1 MGPSRFSLKR
11 QLLLWLLLPQVVLWL
26 AGAVFSYRLAG
37 RYANEAVDAALL
49 QATRSLARQVKP
61 MGNGLLIDFPRAA
74 QAVLEADPSDKLLYT
89 VSSPPGQFILGNQN
103 LPSPPA
109 MPASPPLG
117 QAQFYDGE
125 VDAGDGHAP
134 SPVRV
139 AALYLQF
146 GENPKAQQTMVVQ
159 VARSSANRELLAR
172 RLLIDTMLPLSLLI
186 VLMSMIVWA
195 GVGAGLAPITR
206 LRRLVEG
213 RKPNDLRPIELD
225 AAPQELR
232 SLAQAIND
240 LLEAVRH
247 NVQGQR
253 RFISD
258 AAHQLRT
265 PLAGLKSQ
273 SELALAEAPP
283 GPLTMRLARVHE
295 SATRSAHLV
304 NQLLAL
310 ARTEPES
317 VTRQTPVR
325 VDLGRLAREVTAEL
339 VPRALQQNVDLGYDG
354 PDGDPDCASAS
365 QLEERSAGR
374 DERVGDGGADAREGD
389 NEGDGDGDEDPE
401 RPVEIVGI
409 PLLLREALVNLV
421 DNALRYAGRGAR
433 VTVQVHG
440 ARDHA
445 ELVVTDNGPGI
456 PPDLREQVFERFFR
470 ATHEG
475 NGCGLGLAIVKEIV
489 ERHGGRIALAAA
501 QPRGLRVS
509 IQLPLA
515 TA

>member
-1 MGPSRFSLKR
+1 MAPARFSLKR

-37 RYANEAVDAALL
+37 RYANEAVDATLL

-74 QAVLEADPSDKLLYT
+74 QDVLEADPSDKLLYT
-89 VSSPPGQFILGNQN
+89 VSSPPGKFILGNRN

-109 MPASPPLG
+109 QPASPPLG

-125 VDAGDGHAP
+125 IEAEEARTGAK
-134 SPVRV
+134 VRV

-146 GENPKAQQTMVVQ
+146 GENPKAQQTMLVQ

-195 GVGAGLAPITR
+195 GVGAGLAPIAR

-317 VTRQTPVR
+317 LTRQTPVR
-325 VDLGRLAREVTAEL
+325 FDLGRLAREVTAEL

-354 PDGDPDCASAS
+354 PDCDPDCASAS
-365 QLEERSAGR
+365 QLEEPFTEPRAPGLVP
-374 DERVGDGGADAREGD
+374 EQV
-389 NEGDGDGDEDPE
+389 E
-401 RPVEIVGI
+401 RPVEVTGI

-433 VTVQVHG
+433 VTVQVHVQTHDG
-440 ARDHA
+440 ADRA

-456 PPDLREQVFERFFR
+456 PEALREQVFERFFR

-489 ERHGGRIALAAA
+489 ERHGGRIALSAA

-509 IQLPLA
+509 MSLPIAL
-515 TA
+515 

>member
-1 MGPSRFSLKR
+1 MAPSRFSLKR
-11 QLLLWLLLPQVVLWL
+11 QLLLWLLLPQIVLWL
-26 AGAVFSYRLAG
+26 AGAVFSYRLAV
-37 RYANEAVDAALL
+37 RYANEAVDATLL
-49 QATRSLARQVKP
+49 QASRSLSRQVKP
-61 MGNGLLIDFPRAA
+61 IGNGLLIDFPRAA
-74 QAVLEADPSDKLLYT
+74 QDVLEADPNDKLLYT
-89 VSSPPGQFILGNQN
+89 VSSPPGKFILGNRN

-109 MPASPPLG
+109 LAASPPLG

-125 VDAGDGHAP
+125 IETENGRTGAA
-134 SPVRV
+134 VRV
-139 AALYLQF
+139 AAVYQQF
-146 GENPKAQQTMVVQ
+146 GDNPQAQQTMLVQ

-172 RLLIDTMLPLSLLI
+172 RLLIDTMLPLSILI

-195 GVGAGLAPITR
+195 GVGAGLAPIAR

-213 RKPNDLRPIELD
+213 RKPNDLRPIQLD

-240 LLEAVRH
+240 LLEAVSH

-283 GPLTMRLARVHE
+283 GPLTVRLARVHE

-310 ARTEPES
+310 ARAEPES
-317 VTRQTPVR
+317 AMRQAQVR

-339 VPRALQQNVDLGYDG
+339 VPRALALNVDLGYDG
-354 PDGDPDCASAS
+354 PDGDPDCATAS
-365 QLEERSAGR
+365 QLEERLR
-374 DERVGDGGADAREGD
+374 QADAA
-389 NEGDGDGDEDPE
+389 EDDDARDPSSDL
-401 RPVEIVGI
+401 PVTVTGV

-433 VTVQVHG
+433 VTVQVRR
-440 ARDHA
+440 ARDQA
-445 ELVVTDNGPGI
+445 ELIVTDNGPGI
-456 PPDLREQVFERFFR
+456 PDALREQVFERFFR
-470 ATHEG
+470 GTHEG

-489 ERHGGRIALAAA
+489 ERHGGRITLAPAA
-501 QPRGLRVS
+501 PRGLRVS
-509 IQLPLA
+509 MRLPL
-515 TA
+515 TAG

>member
-1 MGPSRFSLKR
+1 MSPSRFSLKR

-37 RYANEAVDAALL
+37 RYANEAVDATLL

-74 QAVLEADPSDKLLYT
+74 QDVLEADPSDKLLYT
-89 VSSPPGQFILGNQN
+89 VSSPPGQFILGNRN

-125 VDAGDGHAP
+125 IESDGARAV

-146 GENPKAQQTMVVQ
+146 GENPRAQQTMLVQ

-172 RLLIDTMLPLSLLI
+172 RLLIDTMLPLSVLI

-195 GVGAGLAPITR
+195 GVGAGLAPIAR

-240 LLEAVRH
+240 LLEAVSH
-247 NVQGQR
+247 NVEAQR

-295 SATRSAHLV
+295 GASRSAHLV

-317 VTRQTPVR
+317 LQRQTPVR
-325 VDLGRLAREVTAEL
+325 FDLGRLAREVTAEL

-354 PDGDPDCASAS
+354 PDSDPECTSPS
-365 QLEERSAGR
+365 QLDDRHGAGPET
-374 DERVGDGGADAREGD
+374 DDADGAPG
-389 NEGDGDGDEDPE
+389 
-401 RPVEIVGI
+401 RPVAVVGI
-409 PLLLREALVNLV
+409 PLLLREALVNLI

-433 VTVQVHG
+433 VTVQVHEAG
-440 ARDHA
+440 DHA
-445 ELVVTDNGPGI
+445 ELVVTDNGPGV
-456 PPDLREQVFERFFR
+456 PEALREQVFERFFR

-489 ERHGGRIALAAA
+489 ERHGGRIGLSTAR
-501 QPRGLRVS
+501 PRGLRVS

-515 TA
+515 A

>member
-1 MGPSRFSLKR
+1 MAPARFSLKR

-37 RYANEAVDAALL
+37 RYANEAVDATLL

-74 QAVLEADPSDKLLYT
+74 QDVLEADPSDKLLYT
-89 VSSPPGQFILGNQN
+89 VSSPPGKFILGNRN

-109 MPASPPLG
+109 LPASPPLG

-125 VDAGDGHAP
+125 IEADTARTG

-146 GENPKAQQTMVVQ
+146 GENPKAQQTMLVQ

-195 GVGAGLAPITR
+195 GVGAGLAPIAR

-317 VTRQTPVR
+317 LTRQTPVR
-325 VDLGRLAREVTAEL
+325 FDLGRLAREVTAEL

-354 PDGDPDCASAS
+354 PDCDPDCASAS
-365 QLEERSAGR
+365 QLEEPLTEPG
-374 DERVGDGGADAREGD
+374 VAREALVR
-389 NEGDGDGDEDPE
+389 EEAQED
-401 RPVEIVGI
+401 RPIEVTGI

-440 ARDHA
+440 GPDRA

-456 PPDLREQVFERFFR
+456 PEDLREQVFERFFR

-489 ERHGGRIALAAA
+489 ERHGGRIALSTA
-501 QPRGLRVS
+501 QPRGLRVLMS
-509 IQLPLA
+509 LPLA
-515 TA
+515 A

>member
-1 MGPSRFSLKR
+1 
-11 QLLLWLLLPQVVLWL
+11 
-26 AGAVFSYRLAG
+26 
-37 RYANEAVDAALL
+37 
-49 QATRSLARQVKP
+49 

-74 QAVLEADPSDKLLYT
+74 QDVLEADPSDKLLYT
-89 VSSPPGQFILGNQN
+89 VSSPPGKFILGNRN

-109 MPASPPLG
+109 APASPPLG

-125 VDAGDGHAP
+125 IDAGEARTA

-146 GENPKAQQTMVVQ
+146 GENPKAQQTMLVQ

-172 RLLIDTMLPLSLLI
+172 RLLIDTMLPLSILI

-195 GVGAGLAPITR
+195 GVGAGLAPIAR
-206 LRRLVEG
+206 LRGLVEG
-213 RKPNDLRPIELD
+213 RRPNDLRPIELD

-240 LLEAVRH
+240 LLEAVSH

-317 VTRQTPVR
+317 LTRQTPVR
-325 VDLGRLAREVTAEL
+325 FDLGRLAREVTAEL
-339 VPRALQQNVDLGYDG
+339 VPRALQQNADLGYDG
-354 PDGDPDCASAS
+354 PDCDPECASAS
-365 QLEERSAGR
+365 QLEESAGDHREPGGRADRR
-374 DERVGDGGADAREGD
+374 DADGADH
-389 NEGDGDGDEDPE
+389 
-401 RPVEIVGI
+401 PVEVTGI

-433 VTVQVHG
+433 VTVQVRG
-440 ARDHA
+440 GPDRA
-445 ELVVTDNGPGI
+445 ELIVTDNGPGI
-456 PPDLREQVFERFFR
+456 PPELREQVFERFFR

-489 ERHGGRIALAAA
+489 ERHGGRIALSGA
-501 QPRGLRVS
+501 QPRGLRVTLD
-509 IQLPLA
+509 LPLA

>member
-11 QLLLWLLLPQVVLWL
+11 QLLLWLLLPQIVLWL

-109 MPASPPLG
+109 LPASPPLG

-325 VDLGRLAREVTAEL
+325 ADLGRLAREVTAEL

-354 PDGDPDCASAS
+354 PDVDPDCASAS
-365 QLEERSAGR
+365 QLEEGAAGHDR
-374 DERVGDGGADAREGD
+374 PDGPDDAPR
-389 NEGDGDGDEDPE
+389 

-440 ARDHA
+440 TPDQA

-456 PPDLREQVFERFFR
+456 PEDLREQVFERFFR

-489 ERHGGRIALAAA
+489 ERHGGHIALTAA
-501 QPRGLRVS
+501 QPRGLRVT
-509 IQLPLA
+509 IRLPRA
-515 TA
+515 D

>member
-1 MGPSRFSLKR
+1 MSPSRFSLKR

-37 RYANEAVDAALL
+37 RYANEAVDATLL

-74 QAVLEADPSDKLLYT
+74 QDVLEADPSDKLLYT
-89 VSSPPGQFILGNQN
+89 VSSPPGQFILGNRN

-125 VDAGDGHAP
+125 IEADGARAV

-146 GENPKAQQTMVVQ
+146 GENPRAQQTMLVQ

-172 RLLIDTMLPLSLLI
+172 RLLIDTMLPLSVLI

-195 GVGAGLAPITR
+195 GVGAGLAPIAR

-240 LLEAVRH
+240 LLEAVSH
-247 NVQGQR
+247 NVEGQR

-295 SATRSAHLV
+295 GASRSAHLV

-317 VTRQTPVR
+317 LQRQTPVR
-325 VDLGRLAREVTAEL
+325 FDLGRLAREVTAEL

-354 PDGDPDCASAS
+354 PDSDPDCASAS
-365 QLEERSAGR
+365 PLEERP
-374 DERVGDGGADAREGD
+374 GDAPPTGD
-389 NEGDGDGDEDPE
+389 MPE

-433 VTVQVHG
+433 VTVQVDG
-440 ARDHA
+440 ASDHA
-445 ELVVTDNGPGI
+445 ELVVTDNGPGV
-456 PPDLREQVFERFFR
+456 PEALREQVFERFFR

-489 ERHGGRIALAAA
+489 ERHGGRITLSAAR
-501 QPRGLRVS
+501 PRGLRVS
-509 IQLPLA
+509 IRLPLA
-515 TA
+515 A

>member
-1 MGPSRFSLKR
+1 MAPSRFSLKR

-37 RYANEAVDAALL
+37 RYANEAVDATLL

-74 QAVLEADPSDKLLYT
+74 QDVLEADPSDKLLYT
-89 VSSPPGQFILGNQN
+89 VSSPPGKFILGNRN

-109 MPASPPLG
+109 VPASAPLG

-125 VDAGDGHAP
+125 IDAQESRTA

-146 GENPKAQQTMVVQ
+146 GENPKAQQTMLVQ

-172 RLLIDTMLPLSLLI
+172 RLLIDTMLPLSILI

-195 GVGAGLAPITR
+195 GVGAGLAPIAR

-317 VTRQTPVR
+317 LTRQTPVR
-325 VDLGRLAREVTAEL
+325 FDLGRLAREVTAEL

-354 PDGDPDCASAS
+354 PDCDPDCASAS
-365 QLEERSAGR
+365 QLEEPFTEPRAPGLAS
-374 DERVGDGGADAREGD
+374 EQ
-389 NEGDGDGDEDPE
+389 ED
-401 RPVEIVGI
+401 RPVEVTGI

-440 ARDHA
+440 TADRA

-456 PPDLREQVFERFFR
+456 PEDLREQVFERFFR

-489 ERHGGRIALAAA
+489 ERHGGRIALATAR
-501 QPRGLRVS
+501 PRGLRVS
-509 IQLPLA
+509 MSLPLA
-515 TA
+515 A

>member
-1 MGPSRFSLKR
+1 MAPSRFSLKR
-11 QLLLWLLLPQVVLWL
+11 QLLLWLLLPQLVLWL

-37 RYANEAVDAALL
+37 RYANEAVDATLL

-74 QAVLEADPSDKLLYT
+74 QDVLEADPSDKLLYT
-89 VSSPPGQFILGNQN
+89 VSSPPGKFILGNRN

-109 MPASPPLG
+109 MPAEPPLG
-117 QAQFYDGE
+117 LAQFYDGE
-125 VDAGDGHAP
+125 LDADGARTA

-146 GENPKAQQTMVVQ
+146 GENPRAQQTMLVQ

-172 RLLIDTMLPLSLLI
+172 RLLIDTMLPLSILI
-186 VLMSMIVWA
+186 VLMSMVVWA
-195 GVGAGLAPITR
+195 GVGAGLAPIAR

-317 VTRQTPVR
+317 LTRQTPVR
-325 VDLGRLAREVTAEL
+325 FDLGRLAREVTAEL

-354 PDGDPDCASAS
+354 PDCDPECASAS
-365 QLEERSAGR
+365 QL
-374 DERVGDGGADAREGD
+374 DEPLTEPRAPGLAQAQ
-389 NEGDGDGDEDPE
+389 ED
-401 RPVEIVGI
+401 RPVEVTGI

-433 VTVQVHG
+433 VTVQVRG
-440 ARDHA
+440 EADRA

-456 PPDLREQVFERFFR
+456 PEDLREQVFERFFR

-489 ERHGGRIALAAA
+489 ERHGGRIALSTAR
-501 QPRGLRVS
+501 PRGLRVS
-509 IQLPLA
+509 MSLPLA
-515 TA
+515 T

>member
-1 MGPSRFSLKR
+1 MYSLKR
-11 QLLLWLLLPQVVLWL
+11 QLLLWLLLPQLVLWL
-26 AGAVFSYRLAG
+26 AGALFSYRLAG
-37 RYANEAVDAALL
+37 RYANEAVDATLA
-49 QATRSLARQVKP
+49 QAVRSLSRQVKP

-74 QAVLEADPSDKLLYT
+74 QDVLEADPSDKLLYT
-89 VSSPPGQFILGNQN
+89 VSSPPGKFILGNRN

-109 MPASPPLG
+109 SPASPPLG
-117 QAQFYDGE
+117 EARFYDGQLE
-125 VDAGDGHAP
+125 DPDGGTLQA
-134 SPVRV
+134 PVRV

-146 GENPKAQQTMVVQ
+146 GDDPRAQQMMLVQ
-159 VARSSANRELLAR
+159 VARSSANRELLFR

-195 GVGAGLAPITR
+195 GVGAGLAPISR

-240 LLEAVRH
+240 LLESVRH

-283 GPLTMRLARVHE
+283 GPLTTRLARVHE

-317 VTRQTPVR
+317 VTRQPLTR
-325 VDLGRLAREVTAEL
+325 LDLVRLAREATAEM
-339 VPRALQQNVDLGYDG
+339 VPRALQHQVDLGF
-354 PDGDPDCASAS
+354 
-365 QLEERSAGR
+365 EE
-374 DERVGDGGADAREGD
+374 DEEPSPAIEVM
-389 NEGDGDGDEDPE
+389 
-401 RPVEIVGI
+401 GI
-409 PLLLREALVNLV
+409 HLLLREALVNIV
-421 DNALRYAGRGAR
+421 DNAIRYAGRGAT
-433 VTVQVHG
+433 VTVHVARSPQTPGQVM
-440 ARDHA
+440 
-445 ELVVTDNGPGI
+445 LTVSDNGPGLA
-456 PPDLREQVFERFFR
+456 PDIEDKVFERFFR
-470 ATHEG
+470 GTQEG
-475 NGCGLGLAIVKEIV
+475 NGCGLGLSIVKEIV
-489 ERHGGRIALAAA
+489 ERHAGSVEARNLSPHGLQVIVRLPAAMA
-501 QPRGLRVS
+501 V
-509 IQLPLA
+509 
-515 TA
+515 

>member
-1 MGPSRFSLKR
+1 MGPSSRFSLKR

-26 AGAVFSYRLAG
+26 AGALFSYRLAG
-37 RYANEAVDAALL
+37 RYANEAVDATLL

-74 QAVLEADPSDKLLYT
+74 QDVLEADPSDKLLYT
-89 VSSPPGQFILGNQN
+89 VSSPPGQFILGNRN

-109 MPASPPLG
+109 PSASPPLG
-117 QAQFYDGE
+117 EAQFYDGE
-125 VDAGDGHAP
+125 LDGRDGDGQP
-134 SPVRV
+134 SSLVRV

-146 GENPKAQQTMVVQ
+146 GENPKAQQTMLVQ

-172 RLLIDTMLPLSLLI
+172 RLLIDTMLPLSVLI

-195 GVGAGLAPITR
+195 GVGAGLAPIAR

-240 LLEAVRH
+240 LLDAVRH

-283 GPLTMRLARVHE
+283 GPLTMRLARVQE
-295 SATRSAHLV
+295 SAARSAHLV

-325 VDLGRLAREVTAEL
+325 LDLGRLAREVTAEL
-339 VPRALQQNVDLGYDG
+339 VPRALQQQVDLGYDG
-354 PDGDPDCASAS
+354 PDCGD
-365 QLEERSAGR
+365 R
-374 DERVGDGGADAREGD
+374 DDDEARDAVPAES
-389 NEGDGDGDEDPE
+389 
-401 RPVEIVGI
+401 VEVTGI
-409 PLLLREALVNLV
+409 ALLLREALVNLI
-421 DNALRYAGRGAR
+421 DNAMRYAGRGSS
-433 VTVQVHG
+433 VTVQVRRVG
-440 ARDHA
+440 ADV
-445 ELVVTDNGPGI
+445 ELIVSDNGPGV
-456 PPDLREQVFERFFR
+456 PEALREQVFERFFR
-470 ATHEG
+470 GTQEG

-489 ERHGGRIALAAA
+489 ERHGGRIALSDAE
-501 QPRGLRVS
+501 PRGLRVTLS
-509 IQLPLA
+509 VPA
-515 TA
+515 A

>member
-1 MGPSRFSLKR
+1 MSPQRFSLKR
-11 QLLLWLLLPQVVLWL
+11 QLLLWLLLPQLVLWL
-26 AGAVFSYRLAG
+26 AGAAFSYRLAG
-37 RYANEAVDAALL
+37 RYANEAVDATLL

-74 QAVLEADPSDKLLYT
+74 QDVLEADPSDKLLYT
-89 VSSPPGQFILGNQN
+89 VSSPPGKFILGNRN

-117 QAQFYDGE
+117 EAQFYDGE
-125 VDAGDGHAP
+125 LDGQDGDGQPA

-146 GENPKAQQTMVVQ
+146 GENPKAQQTMLVQ

-172 RLLIDTMLPLSLLI
+172 RLLIDTMLPLSALI

-195 GVGAGLAPITR
+195 GVGAGLAPIAR
-206 LRRLVEG
+206 LRGLVEG

-317 VTRQTPVR
+317 LTRQTPEHL
-325 VDLGRLAREVTAEL
+325 DLGRLAREVTAEL
-339 VPRALQQNVDLGYDG
+339 VPRALQHNVDLGYDG
-354 PDGDPDCASAS
+354 PDC
-365 QLEERSAGR
+365 EE
-374 DERVGDGGADAREGD
+374 
-389 NEGDGDGDEDPE
+389 PE
-401 RPVEIVGI
+401 HAPVQVIGI

-421 DNALRYAGRGAR
+421 DNALRYAGRGAS
-433 VTVQVHG
+433 VTVQVRAVG
-440 ARDHA
+440 GRA

-456 PPDLREQVFERFFR
+456 PSDLREQVFERFFR
-470 ATHEG
+470 GTHEG

-489 ERHGGRIALAAA
+489 ERHGGRIALSGVA
-501 QPRGLRVS
+501 PHGLRVA
-509 IQLPLA
+509 IDLPLP
-515 TA
+515 

>member
-1 MGPSRFSLKR
+1 
-11 QLLLWLLLPQVVLWL
+11 
-26 AGAVFSYRLAG
+26 
-37 RYANEAVDAALL
+37 
-49 QATRSLARQVKP
+49 
-61 MGNGLLIDFPRAA
+61 
-74 QAVLEADPSDKLLYT
+74 VLEADPSDKLLYT
-89 VSSPPGQFILGNQN
+89 VSSPPGQFILGNRN

-125 VDAGDGHAP
+125 IEADGARAV

-146 GENPKAQQTMVVQ
+146 GENPRAQQTMLVQ

-172 RLLIDTMLPLSLLI
+172 RLLIDTMLPLSVLI

-195 GVGAGLAPITR
+195 GVGAGLAPIAR

-240 LLEAVRH
+240 LLEAVSH
-247 NVQGQR
+247 NVEGQR

-295 SATRSAHLV
+295 GASRSAHLV

-317 VTRQTPVR
+317 LQRQTPVR
-325 VDLGRLAREVTAEL
+325 FDLGRLAREVTAEL

-354 PDGDPDCASAS
+354 PDSDPDCAGAS
-365 QLEERSAGR
+365 PLEERP
-374 DERVGDGGADAREGD
+374 GDAPPTDDA
-389 NEGDGDGDEDPE
+389 PE

-440 ARDHA
+440 ASDHA
-445 ELVVTDNGPGI
+445 ELVVTDNGPGV
-456 PPDLREQVFERFFR
+456 PEALREQVFERFFR

-489 ERHGGRIALAAA
+489 ERHGGRITLSAAR
-501 QPRGLRVS
+501 PRGLRVS
-509 IQLPLA
+509 IRLPLA
-515 TA
+515 A

>member
-1 MGPSRFSLKR
+1 MAPARFSLKR
-11 QLLLWLLLPQVVLWL
+11 QLLLWLLLPQIVLWL

-37 RYANEAVDAALL
+37 RYANEAVDATLL

-74 QAVLEADPSDKLLYT
+74 QDVLEADPSDKLLYT
-89 VSSPPGQFILGNQN
+89 VSSPPGKFILGNRN

-109 MPASPPLG
+109 QPASPPLG

-125 VDAGDGHAP
+125 IDAEEARTA

-146 GENPKAQQTMVVQ
+146 GENPKAQQTMLVQ

-195 GVGAGLAPITR
+195 GVGAGLAPIAR

-317 VTRQTPVR
+317 LTRQTPVR
-325 VDLGRLAREVTAEL
+325 FDLGRLAREVTAEL

-354 PDGDPDCASAS
+354 PDCDPDCASAS
-365 QLEERSAGR
+365 QLEEPITEPGEPRAPGLA
-374 DERVGDGGADAREGD
+374 DEQ
-389 NEGDGDGDEDPE
+389 EDS
-401 RPVEIVGI
+401 PVEITGI

-433 VTVQVHG
+433 VTVQVQLHTEG
-440 ARDHA
+440 GTDRA

-456 PPDLREQVFERFFR
+456 PEDLREQVFERFFR

-489 ERHGGRIALAAA
+489 ERHGGRIALSAAR
-501 QPRGLRVS
+501 PRGLRVS
-509 IQLPLA
+509 MSLPLA
-515 TA
+515 A

>member
-1 MGPSRFSLKR
+1 MYSLKR
-11 QLLLWLLLPQVVLWL
+11 QLLLWLLLPQLVLWL
-26 AGAVFSYRLAG
+26 AGALFSYRLAG
-37 RYANEAVDAALL
+37 RYANEAVDATLA
-49 QATRSLARQVKP
+49 QAVRSLSRQVKP

-74 QAVLEADPSDKLLYT
+74 QDVLEADPSDKLLYT
-89 VSSPPGQFILGNQN
+89 VSSPPGKFILGNRN

-109 MPASPPLG
+109 TPASPPLG
-117 QAQFYDGE
+117 EARFYDGQLE
-125 VDAGDGHAP
+125 DPDGGAQQA
-134 SPVRV
+134 PVRV

-146 GENPKAQQTMVVQ
+146 GDDPRAQQMMLVQ
-159 VARSSANRELLAR
+159 VARSSANRELLFR
-172 RLLIDTMLPLSLLI
+172 RLLI

-195 GVGAGLAPITR
+195 GVGAGLAPISR

-240 LLEAVRH
+240 LLESVRH

-283 GPLTMRLARVHE
+283 GPLTTRLARVHE

-317 VTRQTPVR
+317 VTRQPLTR
-325 VDLGRLAREVTAEL
+325 LDLVRLAREATAEM
-339 VPRALQQNVDLGYDG
+339 VPRALQQQVDLGF
-354 PDGDPDCASAS
+354 
-365 QLEERSAGR
+365 EE
-374 DERVGDGGADAREGD
+374 DEEPSPAIEVM
-389 NEGDGDGDEDPE
+389 
-401 RPVEIVGI
+401 GI
-409 PLLLREALVNLV
+409 HLLLREALVNIV
-421 DNALRYAGRGAR
+421 DNAIRYAGRGAT
-433 VTVQVHG
+433 VTVHVARSPQNPGQVM
-440 ARDHA
+440 
-445 ELVVTDNGPGI
+445 LTVSDNGPGLA
-456 PPDLREQVFERFFR
+456 PDIEDKVFERFFR
-470 ATHEG
+470 GTQEG
-475 NGCGLGLAIVKEIV
+475 NGCGLGLSIVKEIV
-489 ERHGGRIALAAA
+489 ERHAGSVEARNLSPQGLQVIVRLPAAMA
-501 QPRGLRVS
+501 V
-509 IQLPLA
+509 
-515 TA
+515 

>member
-1 MGPSRFSLKR
+1 MAPSRFSLKR

-37 RYANEAVDAALL
+37 RYANEAVDATLL

-74 QAVLEADPSDKLLYT
+74 QDVLEADPSDKLLYT
-89 VSSPPGQFILGNQN
+89 VSSPPGKFILGNRN

-109 MPASPPLG
+109 VPASAPLG

-125 VDAGDGHAP
+125 IDAQESRTA

-146 GENPKAQQTMVVQ
+146 GENPKAQQTMLVQ

-172 RLLIDTMLPLSLLI
+172 RLLIDTMLPLSILI

-195 GVGAGLAPITR
+195 GVGAGLAPIAR

-283 GPLTMRLARVHE
+283 GPLTVRLARVHE

-317 VTRQTPVR
+317 LTRQTPVR
-325 VDLGRLAREVTAEL
+325 FDLGRLAREVTAEL

-354 PDGDPDCASAS
+354 PDSDPDCASAS
-365 QLEERSAGR
+365 QLEEPLTVPGLSREEQAQKEGR
-374 DERVGDGGADAREGD
+374 EQGQ
-389 NEGDGDGDEDPE
+389 ED
-401 RPVEIVGI
+401 RPVEVTGI

-440 ARDHA
+440 DADRA

-456 PPDLREQVFERFFR
+456 PEDLREQVFERFFR

-489 ERHGGRIALAAA
+489 ERHGGRIVLSTAR
-501 QPRGLRVS
+501 PRGLRVS
-509 IQLPLA
+509 MSLPLA
-515 TA
+515 A

>member
-1 MGPSRFSLKR
+1 MGPSTISLKR

-26 AGAVFSYRLAG
+26 AGALFSYRLAG
-37 RYANEAVDAALL
+37 RYANEAVDATLL

-74 QAVLEADPSDKLLYT
+74 QDVLEADPSDKLLYT
-89 VSSPPGQFILGNQN
+89 VSSPPGQFILGNRN

-109 MPASPPLG
+109 VPAEPPLNE
-117 QAQFYDGE
+117 AQFYDGE
-125 VDAGDGHAP
+125 LEDPDGGRSAQL
-134 SPVRV
+134 RV

-146 GENPKAQQTMVVQ
+146 GENPHAPQTMLVQ

-186 VLMSMIVWA
+186 VLMTMIVWA
-195 GVGAGLAPITR
+195 GVGAGLAPIAR

-213 RKPNDLRPIELD
+213 RRPNDLHPIQLD

-232 SLAQAIND
+232 SLAQAINE
-240 LLEAVRH
+240 LLEAVNH
-247 NVQGQR
+247 NVESQR

-283 GPLTMRLARVHE
+283 GVLTARLARVHE

-304 NQLLAL
+304 NQLLSL

-317 VTRQTPVR
+317 VTGQHHTLL
-325 VDLGRLAREVTAEL
+325 DLVRLAREVTAEL
-339 VPRALQQNVDLGYDG
+339 VPRALQRQVDLGYDE
-354 PDGDPDCASAS
+354 
-365 QLEERSAGR
+365 QE
-374 DERVGDGGADAREGD
+374 
-389 NEGDGDGDEDPE
+389 PE
-401 RPVEIVGI
+401 RPIEIRGI
-409 PLLLREALVNLV
+409 GLLLREALVNLI
-421 DNALRYAGRGAR
+421 DNALRYAGPGAT
-433 VTVQVHG
+433 VTVQVRV
-440 ARDHA
+440 RDGLA
-445 ELVVTDNGPGI
+445 ELRVADNGPGI
-456 PPDLREQVFERFFR
+456 PPALRDKVFERFFR

-475 NGCGLGLAIVKEIV
+475 NGCGLGLSIVKEIV
-489 ERHGGRIALAAA
+489 ERHGGR
-501 QPRGLRVS
+501 VS
-509 IQLPLA
+509 LSAVEPHGVQVHVRLPLGH
-515 TA
+515 

>member
-1 MGPSRFSLKR
+1 MSPSRFSLKR

-37 RYANEAVDAALL
+37 RYANEAVDATLL

-74 QAVLEADPSDKLLYT
+74 QDVLEADPSDKLLYT
-89 VSSPPGQFILGNQN
+89 VSSPPGQFILGNRN

-125 VDAGDGHAP
+125 IEADGARAV

-146 GENPKAQQTMVVQ
+146 GENPRAQQTMLVQ

-172 RLLIDTMLPLSLLI
+172 RLLIDTMLPLSVLI

-195 GVGAGLAPITR
+195 GVGAGLAPIAR

-240 LLEAVRH
+240 LLEAVSH
-247 NVQGQR
+247 NVEGQR

-295 SATRSAHLV
+295 GASRSAHLV

-317 VTRQTPVR
+317 LQRQTPVR
-325 VDLGRLAREVTAEL
+325 FDLGRLAREVTAEL

-354 PDGDPDCASAS
+354 PDSDPDCAGAS
-365 QLEERSAGR
+365 PLEERP
-374 DERVGDGGADAREGD
+374 GDAPPTDDA
-389 NEGDGDGDEDPE
+389 PE

-440 ARDHA
+440 ASDHA
-445 ELVVTDNGPGI
+445 ELVVTDNGPGV
-456 PPDLREQVFERFFR
+456 PEALREQVFERFFR

-489 ERHGGRIALAAA
+489 ERHGGRIALSAAR
-501 QPRGLRVS
+501 PRGLRVS
-509 IQLPLA
+509 IRLPLA
-515 TA
+515 A

>member
-1 MGPSRFSLKR
+1 MSPSRFSLKR

-37 RYANEAVDAALL
+37 RYANEAVDATLL

-74 QAVLEADPSDKLLYT
+74 QDVLEADPSDKLLYT
-89 VSSPPGQFILGNQN
+89 VSSPPGQFILGNRN

-125 VDAGDGHAP
+125 IEADGARAV

-146 GENPKAQQTMVVQ
+146 GENPRAQQTMLVQ

-172 RLLIDTMLPLSLLI
+172 RLLIDTMLPLSVLI

-195 GVGAGLAPITR
+195 GVGAGLAPIAR

-240 LLEAVRH
+240 LLEAVSH
-247 NVQGQR
+247 NVEGQR

-295 SATRSAHLV
+295 GASRSAHLV

-317 VTRQTPVR
+317 LQRQTPVR
-325 VDLGRLAREVTAEL
+325 FDLGRLAREVTAEL

-354 PDGDPDCASAS
+354 PDSDPDCAGAS
-365 QLEERSAGR
+365 QLEERP
-374 DERVGDGGADAREGD
+374 GDAPPTDDA
-389 NEGDGDGDEDPE
+389 PE

-440 ARDHA
+440 ASDHA
-445 ELVVTDNGPGI
+445 ELVVTDNGPGV
-456 PPDLREQVFERFFR
+456 PEALREQVFERFFR

-489 ERHGGRIALAAA
+489 ERHGGRIALSAAR
-501 QPRGLRVS
+501 PRGLRVS
-509 IQLPLA
+509 IRLPLA
-515 TA
+515 A

>member
-1 MGPSRFSLKR
+1 MAPSRFSLKR
-11 QLLLWLLLPQVVLWL
+11 QLLLWLLLPQIVLWL

-74 QAVLEADPSDKLLYT
+74 QDVLEADPSDKLLYT
-89 VSSPPGQFILGNQN
+89 VSSPPGQFILGNRN

-125 VDAGDGHAP
+125 LDADDGRPAA
-134 SPVRV
+134 PVRV

-146 GENPKAQQTMVVQ
+146 GENPKAQQTMLVQ

-172 RLLIDTMLPLSLLI
+172 RLLIDTMLPLSVLI

-195 GVGAGLAPITR
+195 GVGAGLAPIMR

-265 PLAGLKSQ
+265 PRAGLKSQ

-354 PDGDPDCASAS
+354 PDGDPDCLSAS
-365 QLEERSAGR
+365 QLEER
-374 DERVGDGGADAREGD
+374 AREPGMPLD
-389 NEGDGDGDEDPE
+389 DAPE

-433 VTVQVHG
+433 ITVQVHR
-440 ARDHA
+440 ARGRA

-456 PPDLREQVFERFFR
+456 PEAIREQAFERFFR
-470 ATHEG
+470 GTHEG

-489 ERHGGRIALAAA
+489 ERHGGHIALSGA
-501 QPRGLRVS
+501 QPRGLRAS
-509 IQLPLA
+509 ISLPLA
-515 TA
+515 G

>member
-1 MGPSRFSLKR
+1 MAPARFSLKR

-37 RYANEAVDAALL
+37 RYANEAVDATLL

-74 QAVLEADPSDKLLYT
+74 QDVLEADPSDKLLYT
-89 VSSPPGQFILGNQN
+89 VSSPPGKFILGNRN

-109 MPASPPLG
+109 QPASPPLG

-125 VDAGDGHAP
+125 IDAEEARTA

-146 GENPKAQQTMVVQ
+146 GENPNAQQTMLVQ

-195 GVGAGLAPITR
+195 GVGAGLAPIAR

-317 VTRQTPVR
+317 LTRQTPVR
-325 VDLGRLAREVTAEL
+325 FDLGRLAREVTAEL

-354 PDGDPDCASAS
+354 PDCDPDCASAS
-365 QLEERSAGR
+365 QLEEPLTEPSAPGLAGDHEGREDREDRS
-374 DERVGDGGADAREGD
+374 
-389 NEGDGDGDEDPE
+389 
-401 RPVEIVGI
+401 VEVTGI

-433 VTVQVHG
+433 VTVQVTG
-440 ARDHA
+440 TADRA

-456 PPDLREQVFERFFR
+456 PEDLREQVFERFFR

-489 ERHGGRIALAAA
+489 ERHGGRIALTTA

-509 IQLPLA
+509 MSLPLA
-515 TA
+515 A

>member
-1 MGPSRFSLKR
+1 MAPARFSLKR
-11 QLLLWLLLPQVVLWL
+11 QLLLWLLLPQLVLWL

-37 RYANEAVDAALL
+37 RYANEAVDATLL

-74 QAVLEADPSDKLLYT
+74 QDVLEADPSDKLLYT
-89 VSSPPGQFILGNQN
+89 VSSPPGKFILGNRN

-109 MPASPPLG
+109 TPASPPLG

-125 VDAGDGHAP
+125 IDADAAAARTA

-139 AALYLQF
+139 ASLYLQF
-146 GENPKAQQTMVVQ
+146 GENPNAQQTMLVQ

-172 RLLIDTMLPLSLLI
+172 RLLIDTMLPLSILI

-195 GVGAGLAPITR
+195 GVGAGLAPIAR

-240 LLEAVRH
+240 LLEAVSH

-317 VTRQTPVR
+317 LTRQTPVR
-325 VDLGRLAREVTAEL
+325 FDLGRLAREVTAEL

-354 PDGDPDCASAS
+354 PDCDPDCASAS
-365 QLEERSAGR
+365 QLEEPFTEPRAPG
-374 DERVGDGGADAREGD
+374 VFHDG
-389 NEGDGDGDEDPE
+389 EDH
-401 RPVEIVGI
+401 PVEVTGI

-440 ARDHA
+440 GTDRA

-456 PPDLREQVFERFFR
+456 PEDLREQVFERFFR

-489 ERHGGRIALAAA
+489 ERHGGRIALSTAR
-501 QPRGLRVS
+501 PRGLRVS
-509 IQLPLA
+509 MSLPLSA
-515 TA
+515 